1 MAFKTLYDIR
11 TKIARDLDIEAE
23 EFIQPEELIQYIND
37 AISEAEANIINLGL
51 RDKYFL
57 ARGTPISLV
66 AGQADYDLPS
76 NIYGNKILKV
86 VYQSGTDIYALS
98 PIDSEEMYQDI
109 SVLNQYNT
117 TDLYRYLI
125 RHDVPGTEKLQI
137 VPKARVDA
145 ADALTIWFFRE
156 ANKLEIDTDIC
167 DLPEIAIQ
175 YVYQSVR
182 VRVYEKE
189 RGQSWMVAK
198 EDLAAIEELMV
209 KTLQQ
214 QISDSD
220 LTKMDKD
227 FTTYEEHS

>member
-1 MAFKTLYDIR
+1 MAFLTLYDIK
-11 TKIARDLDIEAE
+11 TKISRDLDIEAE
-23 EFIQPEELIQYIND
+23 EFIQPEELTEYIND
-37 AISEAEANIINLGL
+37 AISEAEAEIINLGL

-76 NIYGNKILKV
+76 TLYGNKILKII
-86 VYQSGTDIYALS
+86 YQSGSDIYALD
-98 PIDSEEMYQDI
+98 PIDSEQMFEDI
-109 SVLNQYNT
+109 SILNQYNT

-125 RHDVPGTEKLQI
+125 RHDTPGQEKLQL
-137 VPKARVDA
+137 VPTARENIA
-145 ADALTIWFFRE
+145 NALTIWFYRE
-156 ANKLEIDTDIC
+156 ANKLEVDADIC

-175 YVYQSVR
+175 FVYQYVR
-182 VRVYEKE
+182 TRVYEKE

-198 EDLAAIEELMV
+198 EQLSQIQEKMV

-214 QISDSD
+214 QISDSE
-220 LTKMDKD
+220 LTKVDHD